1 MNDVGNLI
9 ISLPF
14 GDGLLPHYKDPL
26 NYRGWCFAFRGTL
39 KKKKQNI
46 KYPKTLWCRST
57 TDMTK
62 TKGAQTKLLK
72 TCIYTYVY
80 IYYI

>member
-39 KKKKQNI
+39 KKKTKYQVSQNI
-46 KYPKTLWCRST
+46 
-57 TDMTK
+57 
-62 TKGAQTKLLK
+62 
-72 TCIYTYVY
+72 VV
-80 IYYI
+80 

>member
-39 KKKKQNI
+39 KKKKI
-46 KYPKTLWCRST
+46 SSIPKHC
-57 TDMTK
+57 
-62 TKGAQTKLLK
+62 GVEAPP
-72 TCIYTYVY
+72 I
-80 IYYI
+80 